1 MLPESPLP
9 STPMASSPSN
19 RENYCPDHST
29 WNLTPLNTSPSNCS
43 IHSGDVEMEEPKE
56 QETLETP
63 QNDLTPEISK
73 RKSRRLH
80 KETTS
85 IDDELLANYHNGLG
99 VVERGTK
106 IPIGLGHTPFVLKKK
121 VSAKIQRQSNML
133 KIDMV
138 PVFRKIESPGVS
150 RSEKKTQ
157 SNYLKPGSNKIE
169 IGPNHQADIPQ
180 FEEGREDEP
189 DREEVIWTPPEQSFD
204 YEICRNGYWRAIW
217 RQFEGQIPFE
227 TALQNLMKS
236 EYSFGESLETVDQNL
251 KTLPQKFKPLCEN
264 QYKQFEKL
272 LLDKNFERRTLQE
285 KSMKNYHIAEVQNFY
300 HDFKNAYLGA
310 ENTCDSHDPLCKE
323 LNFVPR
329 WACSNCTKIDRAPGD
344 LCLICQT
351 YEELTGNTR
360 PATDV
365 VFNDEDAKKIQD
377 WNQMEIREGRTIPM
391 AEFEKIK
398 KEEVTNRWIKNEL
411 TEEEEM
417 MIDNSQLTH
426 RRRWNRLSEAEQ
438 KEIGRKIVEQ
448 LKPHPLPLFKKC
460 ECDNVEIVPIPA
472 TSPVKSVISRE
483 VVLASFQKDDK
494 DVQNQNEQ
502 PPAKK
507 IKV

>member
-19 RENYCPDHST
+19 RENYCPHST
-29 WNLTPLNTSPSNCS
+29 WNLTPVNTSPSNCS
-43 IHSGDVEMEEPKE
+43 MDSGDVEMEEPKE

-63 QNDLTPEISK
+63 QNDLTPEFSK

-80 KETTS
+80 KENTS
-85 IDDELLANYHNGLG
+85 NDNELLANYHNGLG

-106 IPIGLGHTPFVLKKK
+106 IPIGLGHTPFVFKKK
-121 VSAKIQRQSNML
+121 VSGRIQRQNNML

-138 PVFRKIESPGVS
+138 PVFRKIESPSISGAN
-150 RSEKKTQ
+150 RSEKTN
-157 SNYLKPGSNKIE
+157 SDYLKPGSNKIE

-180 FEEGREDEP
+180 LEESREDEP
-189 DREEVIWTPPEQSFD
+189 DREEVIWTPPEQTFD

-227 TALQNLMKS
+227 ITLQNLMKCG
-236 EYSFGESLETVDQNL
+236 YSFGESLETVDQNL
-251 KTLPQKFKPLCEN
+251 KTVPQKFKPLCEN

-272 LLDKNFERRTLQE
+272 LLVNNFERRTLQE
-285 KSMKNYHIAEVQNFY
+285 KSMKNYHIAEVQKFY

-323 LNFVPR
+323 LSFVPR

-344 LCLICQT
+344 LCLICKT

-377 WNQMEIREGRTIPM
+377 WNQLDIKKGRTIPM
-391 AEFEKIK
+391 TEFEKIQ
-398 KEEVTNRWIKNEL
+398 EAEVTYRWMNNIL

-417 MIDNSQLTH
+417 MIDNYQLTH

-460 ECDNVEIVPIPA
+460 KCDDVENVQIPA
-472 TSPVKSVISRE
+472 PSPVKVVMSQE
-483 VVLASFQKDDK
+483 VVLASFQKIDK

-502 PPAKK
+502 IKK
-507 IKV
+507 RKL